1 MTFALP
7 WLARLII
14 RGLRLLRLVR
24 ALRMISYFKAAAW
37 GAQGPGTQGVDG
49 VDRPVGHD
57 GEKVHM
63 LDLLKLVN
71 GIDRFF
77 GFPLCWGTWLVVL
90 W

>member
-1 MTFALP
+1 M
-7 WLARLII
+7 
-14 RGLRLLRLVR
+14 
-24 ALRMISYFKAAAW
+24 
-37 GAQGPGTQGVDG
+37 DG